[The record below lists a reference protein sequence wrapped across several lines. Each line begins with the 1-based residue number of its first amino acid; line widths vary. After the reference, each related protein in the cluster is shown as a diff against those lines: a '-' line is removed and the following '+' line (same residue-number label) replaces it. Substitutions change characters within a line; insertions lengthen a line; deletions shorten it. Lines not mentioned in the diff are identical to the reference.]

1 MQMSKF
7 VHRTERYFGSKV
19 NIHTVSWKGQEDIDT
34 KEIKKWC
41 KKNFGNS
48 GYDDE
53 TGSNR
58 WLDNCKQSEIM
69 LTRDEDLTLFL
80 LRWE

>member
-1 MQMSKF
+1 MSKF
-7 VHRTERYFGSKV
+7 THKTERYFGSKV
-19 NIHTVSWKGQEDIDT
+19 NIHTISWKNQDDVDP

-41 KKNFGNS
+41 KKNYGNS

-58 WLDNCKQSEIM
+58 WVDNIKQCEIM

>member
-1 MQMSKF
+1 LKL
-7 VHRTERYFGSKV
+7 
-19 NIHTVSWKGQEDIDT
+19 W
-34 KEIKKWC
+34 KWC
-41 KKNFGNS
+41 KKNYGNP

-58 WLDNCKQSEIM
+58 WVDNIKQCEIM

-80 LRWE
+80 LRWS